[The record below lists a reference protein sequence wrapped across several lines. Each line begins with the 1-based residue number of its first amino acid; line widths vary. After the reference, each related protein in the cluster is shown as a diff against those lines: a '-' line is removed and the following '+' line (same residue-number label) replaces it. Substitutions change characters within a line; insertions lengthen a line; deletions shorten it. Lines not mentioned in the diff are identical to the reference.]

1 MMRMK
6 TLGSMRFLC
15 GCALLVFLA
24 VTSFF
29 TLRADLSRRSEKR
42 ELIELLNIK
51 YGLFNVDEWRKIVSG
66 ALTRKIEEF
75 EVDQNNR
82 KELKSN
88 ISTFLTKVIGD
99 LESRYYEQNASNIA
113 GLVKNGIAGLTGTFE
128 RIKKDVPV
136 FSEQV
141 IEFLDKP
148 ENKKALRSLLISKM
162 DAYAETNL
170 EKVDYTLHDSI
181 VTRLGVTNR
190 GEAISLLQQRGDRH
204 DGTLTRCTLSL
215 TVIFILAA
223 ILIVSAEHF
232 ARHELLALNGLC
244 LGFLLLGLM
253 LPMIEIDA
261 RISEISIGMFGERAE
276 FKNQVLYYKSKSV
289 LEVVWLMMTQG
300 AFGLRC
306 VGGLILCFSVLF
318 PLAKL
323 TSIALMQF
331 NATLKARRSLQWL
344 VRESGKWSMADV
356 MVVAI
361 FMSYIGFSGILSEQL
376 KQLENFGSSVEIL
389 TTNQSRLQTGFFAFT
404 GFALLSMLLSRS
416 VSILERR
423 QGTPS
428 SGG

>member
-1 MMRMK
+1 
-6 TLGSMRFLC
+6 
-15 GCALLVFLA
+15 
-24 VTSFF
+24 
-29 TLRADLSRRSEKR
+29 
-42 ELIELLNIK
+42 
-51 YGLFNVDEWRKIVSG
+51 
-66 ALTRKIEEF
+66 
-75 EVDQNNR
+75 
-82 KELKSN
+82 
-88 ISTFLTKVIGD
+88 
-99 LESRYYEQNASNIA
+99 
-113 GLVKNGIAGLTGTFE
+113 
-128 RIKKDVPV
+128 
-136 FSEQV
+136 
-141 IEFLDKP
+141 
-148 ENKKALRSLLISKM
+148 
-162 DAYAETNL
+162 
-170 EKVDYTLHDSI
+170 
-181 VTRLGVTNR
+181 
-190 GEAISLLQQRGDRH
+190 
-204 DGTLTRCTLSL
+204 
-215 TVIFILAA
+215 
-223 ILIVSAEHF
+223 
-232 ARHELLALNGLC
+232 
-244 LGFLLLGLM
+244 
-253 LPMIEIDA
+253 MIEIDA

-404 GFALLSMLLSRS
+404 GFALLSMFLSRS